1 MNAPNLRRF
10 LFAAAFVTAVV
21 SAALVPGDVSP
32 PKRAAKSST
41 PPAAPQSAR
50 ATARE
55 VEVPALLAYRR
66 SMEEGLDVV
75 DLFEARLPPSATGPA
90 PKPVP
95 PKLPFAYVGLI
106 EESGRTK
113 AVLAQGDQLHIVA
126 KGEQFG
132 GSYRLEEIGADEAV
146 VIYIPLDARQTVTA
160 GAAPAAPGVP
170 GARGFPR
177 GPR

>member
-1 MNAPNLRRF
+1 MKAPALRRF

-41 PPAAPQSAR
+41 PPAAAAPQSAR
-50 ATARE
+50 VAARE

-66 SMEEGLDVV
+66 SMEEGVDVV
-75 DLFEARLPPSATGPA
+75 DIFEARLPPSATAPA
-90 PKPVP
+90 AKPVP

-132 GSYRLEEIGADEAV
+132 GSYRLEEIGADQAV
-146 VIYIPLDARQTVTA
+146 VTYIPLDARQTVA
-160 GAAPAAPGVP
+160 SGGAPGVP
-170 GARGFPR
+170 G